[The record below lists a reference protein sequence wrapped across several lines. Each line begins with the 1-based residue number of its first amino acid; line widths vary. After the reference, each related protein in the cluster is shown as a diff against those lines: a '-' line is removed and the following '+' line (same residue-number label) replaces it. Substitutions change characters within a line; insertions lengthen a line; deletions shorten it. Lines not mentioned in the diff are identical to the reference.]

1 MNVLPMTVEVTPM
14 SADKG
19 KKNTL
24 NLFDRLPID
33 LSNVLEQLVPL
44 STLIAIQFSEAVL
57 NCEHLHNNKRSDEI
71 RAQVLELLSELAS
84 DFRGI
89 RLICTRLGLT
99 AKDDRNSVEVLVDKY
114 AILRDFSIK
123 YAPESGIMSILLL
136 IEKNEDR
143 STHYSLDAVHVSEGT
158 VMFPS
163 AAAVLKTYNQVFAL
177 VDELE
182 EIAKPKPLGNNSG
195 KGAISAV
202 VNKRSK

>member
-1 MNVLPMTVEVTPM
+1 MNVLPMTVEVKPM
-14 SADKG
+14 TTDTG
-19 KKNTL
+19 KKNKID
-24 NLFDRLPID
+24 LFDQLPID
-33 LSNVLEQLVPL
+33 LSGVLEQLVPL
-44 STLIAIQFSEAVL
+44 STLISIQFSEAVL
-57 NCEHLHNNKRSDEI
+57 NCEHLHNNKRANEI
-71 RAQVLELLSELAS
+71 RAQVLELLSDLAS

-99 AKDDRNSVEVLVDKY
+99 AKDDRGSVEVLVDKY

-123 YAPESGIMSILLL
+123 YAPDSGIMSILLL

-163 AAAVLKTYNQVFAL
+163 AQAVLKTYNQVFAL

-182 EIAKPKPLGNNSG
+182 EIAKPKPIGVVTGQGS
-195 KGAISAV
+195 ISAV
-202 VNKRSK
+202 VSKRSK